1 MFKSLRMPGTWFRLV
16 MWVVSFVFAGFLIG
30 LGGAVVADLPRL
42 EQPLEL
48 EQFADTERLQAL
60 RAQLRQGA
68 GERRETEEARA
79 RAALALEA
87 ARNAY
92 ESAREAHQNWLA
104 TRTATTDPAQDPEV
118 VRRTRELDALKAV
131 ERREQAVVEDLDR
144 RSLDLEQAA
153 DRARRAEQALLD
165 DAQASFDRARFL
177 QELRVFGARLAVT
190 LPLLAIAGWM
200 IARRRDSDYWPLM
213 RGFVIFAG
221 FTFFV
226 ELVPYLPSYGGYV
239 RYTVGIVLTI
249 LAGHYTVRAMR
260 RYLAR
265 REQEAAKTEAERRQ
279 SLGYEEALRKIGAGV
294 CPGCERAIVTLAGA
308 GSAGAAAKGAAPAAP
323 GVPGSFC
330 VHCGLRLF
338 DECGVCTT
346 RKNAFFHFCPSCGTG
361 AANPP
366 GSAPAGP
373 ATSGSGL
380 SR

>member
-1 MFKSLRMPGTWFRLV
+1 MFKSLRMPATWFRLV
-16 MWVVSFVFAGFLIG
+16 MWGVSFVFASFLIG

-42 EQPLEL
+42 ERPLEL
-48 EQFADTERLQAL
+48 EQFADGPRLQAL
-60 RAQLRQGA
+60 RAQLREGA
-68 GERRETEEARA
+68 AQRRDTEEARQ
-79 RAALALEA
+79 RAVLSLEA

-92 ESAREAHQNWLA
+92 ESARQAHQNWLA

-118 VRRTRELDALKAV
+118 VRRTRELDTLKAA

-144 RSLDLEQAA
+144 RSLDLAQAA
-153 DRARRAEQALLD
+153 ERARRDEQALLD
-165 DAQASFDRARFL
+165 DAQAAFDRATFL

-200 IARRRDSDYWPLM
+200 VARRRGSDYWPLM
-213 RGFVIFAG
+213 RGFVIFAV

-239 RYTVGIVLTI
+239 RYAVGIVLTI
-249 LAGHYTVRAMR
+249 VAGHYAVQGMR

-265 REQEAAKTEAERRQ
+265 REQEAAKTEAERRR
-279 SLGYEEALRKIGAGV
+279 SLGYEDALRKMGAGV

-308 GSAGAAAKGAAPAAP
+308 GSAGMAAKGASPAAP
-323 GVPGSFC
+323 AGTPSSFC

-361 AANPP
+361 TGATAAEPP
-366 GSAPAGP
+366 AAAAGV
-373 ATSGSGL
+373 

>member
-1 MFKSLRMPGTWFRLV
+1 MFKSLRMPANLFKLV
-16 MWVVSFVFAGFLIG
+16 MWAVSFVFAGFLIG

-42 EQPLEL
+42 EKTLEL
-48 EQFADTERLQAL
+48 EQFADTQRLQSL
-60 RAQLRQGA
+60 RGSLRSQA
-68 GERRETEEARA
+68 VQQRETEEARA
-79 RAALALEA
+79 RAELELDA

-92 ESAREAHQNWLA
+92 ESARQAYQNWLA

-118 VRRTRELDALKAV
+118 VRRTRELDALKGV
-131 ERREQAVVEDLDR
+131 ERRAQAAVELQER
-144 RSLDLEQAA
+144 NALELEQA
-153 DRARRAEQALLD
+153 RGRGQREESQLLA
-165 DAQASFDRARFL
+165 DAQAAYDAALFR
-177 QELRVFGARLAVT
+177 QELRVFGTRLAVT

-200 IARRRDSDYWPLM
+200 LARRRASDYWPLM

-249 LAGHYTVRAMR
+249 VAGHFVIKAMR

-279 SLGYEEALRKIGAGV
+279 SLGYEDALRKMASGV
-294 CPGCERAIVTLAGA
+294 CPGCERAIVTVA
-308 GSAGAAAKGAAPAAP
+308 GSAAAPGAKGAPAPAASLS
-323 GVPGSFC
+323 SFC

-346 RKNAFFHFCPSCGTG
+346 RKNAFFHFCPTCGTARREPSSP
-361 AANPP
+361 AA
-366 GSAPAGP
+366 APA
-373 ATSGSGL
+373 A
-380 SR
+380 